1 MNTKRQNNFKH
12 RNFVYVIEKKMNGK
26 WGLEWD
32 FGCFL
37 SYEVAETV
45 MKDFDRYTKHPKDY
59 RLTMYISEYPADKG
73 GFW

>member
-1 MNTKRQNNFKH
+1 MNTTRQDHFKH

-37 SYEVAETV
+37 SYEVAEMS
-45 MKDFDRYTKHPKDY
+45 MKEFDRYTKYPKDY
-59 RLTMYISEYPADKG
+59 RLTMYISEKPADG